1 MSKRTTK
8 DIIDEMDAIYI
19 RMKTLGAKSV
29 TNNDQKD
36 APNIKAM
43 DIELRVLHQEVIYIH
58 NKEIQEIE
66 RFIQTL
72 DKYSVPSN

>member
-1 MSKRTTK
+1 
-8 DIIDEMDAIYI
+8 MDAIYI

-66 RFIQTL
+66 SFIQT
-72 DKYSVPSN
+72 P